1 MYQRLLEQLGECPKE
16 NLAQEILN
24 PTLPS
29 PILQPKVKP
38 RSFLFLLQ
46 DLAHPI
52 QQVHFTVQG
61 SYYMKQ
67 FCNKGRSHFKKTVK
81 KGDIVPFWRPPPLN
95 GSKGDIFCLITDKSA

>member
-29 PILQPKVKP
+29 PILQPKVNP

-67 FCNKGRSHFKKTVK
+67 FCNKGLFIYYV
-81 KGDIVPFWRPPPLN
+81 
-95 GSKGDIFCLITDKSA
+95 ITDGGGLPDFYNIT